1 MNTFRRKAGLLA
13 SRCCLSALLPT
24 RFCLSALLPTRCCLS
39 ALLATRFCLSALLP
53 TRFCLSALLATGLAA
68 ILATGLLATP
78 RAMAGTTPA
87 SAEDLAAFPK
97 APLVIESAGKRL
109 TFDVWVSATP
119 ARREQGLM
127 FVRVLP
133 EKTGMLFLF
142 PVSMHAG
149 FWMKNTYIPLDL
161 LFVRQ
166 NGTIARIAERARP
179 HDLTA
184 IPSGEPV
191 LAVLE
196 LAGGSAAKF
205 GLRPGDRV
213 VSVALQP
220 ADQ

>member
-1 MNTFRRKAGLLA
+1 MNTFRRITALLA
-13 SRCCLSALLPT
+13 SRVCLSVW
-24 RFCLSALLPTRCCLS
+24 
-39 ALLATRFCLSALLP
+39 LATNLFSGNLFTSV
-53 TRFCLSALLATGLAA
+53 ATTVAA
-68 ILATGLLATP
+68 GLLATP
-78 RAMAGTTPA
+78 LAIAGVTPA
-87 SAEDLAAFPK
+87 SAEDLATYPK

-109 TFDVWVSATP
+109 AFEVWVSATP

-127 FVRVLP
+127 FVRKLP

-142 PVSMHAG
+142 PVPMHAG
-149 FWMKNTYIPLDL
+149 FWMRNTYIPLDL

-196 LAGGSAAKF
+196 LAGGTAAKL
-205 GLRPGDRV
+205 GLRPGDRII
-213 VSVALQP
+213 SAALQP